1 MNAPSKK
8 PLRAILVHG
17 MGRTPAAM
25 LVLAARLRAAGL
37 RSDLFAYSAALE
49 GWEGCVGRLRGFIDR
64 RAAGTDF
71 VVVGHSLGAVL
82 LRAAL
87 PRLARPP
94 VACFLLAPP
103 TQASLAARRF
113 APRRLY
119 RLLTGEMGQKLASQP
134 FMDALPLPA
143 VPTRIYAGTG
153 GPRGRHAFFG
163 SEPNDGVLAVAETRL
178 ADIPLQTVPSLHT
191 FIMNSRAV
199 AEDIV
204 RFAGARR
211 TAGEGAQAV

>member
-1 MNAPSKK
+1 MNTQPKK

-25 LVLAARLRAAGL
+25 IVLAARLRAAGL
-37 RSDLFAYSAALE
+37 HPDLFAYSAALV
-49 GWEGCVGRLRGFIDR
+49 GWEGCVGRLRCFIDR

-71 VVVGHSLGAVL
+71 VVVGHSLGTVL
-82 LRAAL
+82 LRAVL
-87 PRLARPP
+87 PRLARQP

-119 RLLTGEMGQKLASQP
+119 RLFTGEMGQKLASQP

-163 SEPNDGVLAVAETRL
+163 DEPNDGVLAVRETRL

-199 AEDIV
+199 AEDIAGFV
-204 RFAGARR
+204 RARVPGFPPSR
-211 TAGEGAQAV
+211 E

>member
-1 MNAPSKK
+1 MQTQASK
-8 PLRAILVHG
+8 PIRAILVHG

-37 RSDLFAYSAALE
+37 HPDLFAYSAALE
-49 GWEGCVGRLRGFIDR
+49 GWEGCVGRLRGFIER

-71 VVVGHSLGAVL
+71 VVVGHSLGTVL

-94 VACFLLAPP
+94 LACFLLAPP

-119 RLLTGEMGQKLASQP
+119 RLFTGEMGQKLASP
-134 FMDALPLPA
+134 AFMEALPVPA

-153 GPRGRHAFFG
+153 GPRGRLAFFG
-163 SEPNDGVLAVAETRL
+163 GAPNDGVLALDETRL
-178 ADIPLQTVPSLHT
+178 PGVPLRTVPSLHT
-191 FIMNSRAV
+191 FIMNSREV
-199 AEDIV
+199 AGDIV
-204 RFAGARR
+204 EFVRAGPHGFPPAR
-211 TAGEGAQAV
+211 E

>member
-1 MNAPSKK
+1 VK
-8 PLRAILVHG
+8 
-17 MGRTPAAM
+17 
-25 LVLAARLRAAGL
+25 
-37 RSDLFAYSAALE
+37 
-49 GWEGCVGRLRGFIDR
+49 GFIDR

-71 VVVGHSLGAVL
+71 VVIGHSLGTVL

-119 RLLTGEMGQKLASQP
+119 RLFTGEMGQKLASQP
-134 FMDALPLPA
+134 FMDALPLPV

-163 SEPNDGVLAVAETRL
+163 SEPNDGVLAVRETRL

-199 AEDIV
+199 AEDIAGFV
-204 RFAGARR
+204 RARVPGFPLPR
-211 TAGEGAQAV
+211 

>member
-1 MNAPSKK
+1 MNTQPKK

-37 RSDLFAYSAALE
+37 HPDLFAYSAALE

-71 VVVGHSLGAVL
+71 VVIGHSLGAVL

-119 RLLTGEMGQKLASQP
+119 RLFTGEMGQKLASQP
-134 FMDALPLPA
+134 FMEALPLPA

-153 GPRGRHAFFG
+153 GLRGRLSIFG
-163 SEPNDGVLAVAETRL
+163 DEPNDGVLAVRETRL
-178 ADIPLQTVPSLHT
+178 ADIPLRTVPSLHT

-199 AEDIV
+199 AEDIAGFV
-204 RFAGARR
+204 RARVP
-211 TAGEGAQAV
+211 GFPLPQE

>member
-1 MNAPSKK
+1 
-8 PLRAILVHG
+8 

-25 LVLAARLRAAGL
+25 LVLAMRLRAAGL
-37 RSDLFAYSAALE
+37 RPDLFAYSAALE
-49 GWEGCVGRLRGFIDR
+49 GWEGCVGRLKSFIDR

-71 VVVGHSLGAVL
+71 VVVGHSLGTVL

-103 TQASLAARRF
+103 AQASLAARRF

-119 RLLTGEMGQKLASQP
+119 RLFTGEMGQKLASQP
-134 FMDALPLPA
+134 FMAALPLPA

-153 GPRGRHAFFG
+153 GPRGRLSFFG
-163 SEPNDGVLAVAETRL
+163 DAPNDGVLALDETRL
-178 ADIPLQTVPSLHT
+178 PGVPLRTVPSLHT
-191 FIMNSRAV
+191 FIMNSREV
-199 AEDIV
+199 AGDIV
-204 RFAGARR
+204 EFVNAGPRGLPLPR
-211 TAGEGAQAV
+211 E

>member
-1 MNAPSKK
+1 MNAQSKK

-37 RSDLFAYSAALE
+37 RPDLFAYSAALE
-49 GWEGCVGRLRGFIDR
+49 GWEGCVGRLKGFIDR

-71 VVVGHSLGAVL
+71 VVVGHSLGTVL

-134 FMDALPLPA
+134 FMEALPLPA

-153 GPRGRHAFFG
+153 GPRGRYAFFG
-163 SEPNDGVLAVAETRL
+163 NEPNDGVLAVRETRL
-178 ADIPLQTVPSLHT
+178 ADIPLRTVPSLHT
-191 FIMNSRAV
+191 FIMNSRV
-199 AEDIV
+199 VTEDIARFV
-204 RFAGARR
+204 RARVPGFPPPR
-211 TAGEGAQAV
+211 E

>member
-1 MNAPSKK
+1 MNAQPKK

-37 RSDLFAYSAALE
+37 HPDLFAYSAALE
-49 GWEGCVGRLRGFIDR
+49 GWEGCVGRLRDFIDR

-71 VVVGHSLGAVL
+71 VVIGHSLGTVL

-87 PRLARPP
+87 PRLGRPP
-94 VACFLLAPP
+94 LACFLLAPP
-103 TQASLAARRF
+103 TQASQAARRF

-119 RLLTGEMGQKLASQP
+119 RLFTGEMGQKLASQS

-153 GPRGRHAFFG
+153 GLRGRHVFFG
-163 SEPNDGVLAVAETRL
+163 NEPNDGVLAVRETRL

-191 FIMNSRAV
+191 FIMNSRTV
-199 AEDIV
+199 AEDIAG
-204 RFAGARR
+204 FARAR
-211 TAGEGAQAV
+211 ASGFPLLPE

>member
-1 MNAPSKK
+1 
-8 PLRAILVHG
+8 
-17 MGRTPAAM
+17 
-25 LVLAARLRAAGL
+25 
-37 RSDLFAYSAALE
+37 
-49 GWEGCVGRLRGFIDR
+49 
-64 RAAGTDF
+64 
-71 VVVGHSLGAVL
+71 VVIGHSLGAVL

-119 RLLTGEMGQKLASQP
+119 RLFTGEMGQKLASQP

-153 GPRGRHAFFG
+153 GPRRRRGYCGICPCQGAWIHA
-163 SEPNDGVLAVAETRL
+163 
-178 ADIPLQTVPSLHT
+178 
-191 FIMNSRAV
+191 SR
-199 AEDIV
+199 E
-204 RFAGARR
+204 
-211 TAGEGAQAV
+211 